1 MLSHLNLGISESD
14 INNNLEIKWNPQV
27 DVWWNKVMQNASD
40 VCEPVWLDAEDPLF
54 LIYTR

>member
-27 DVWWNKVMQNASD
+27 DVWWKKVMQNASD